1 MALLLASILD
11 AEGFHGD
18 ILRALRQGIYFGV
31 ETRVP
36 YAITGIIRPYLFGKQ
51 PRPLIT
57 TLKFYAEQGLK
68 HGWIIAR
75 ISIIFK
81 SIERLL
87 MTLQGVAE
95 AKEWHT
101 FIAGC
106 IAGYFVMVRDQADVS
121 LKRQVNMAIG
131 IRVLYSFGSYIVR
144 QGVWP
149 GISHSTEGYARG
161 QSIWFTLMWGVV
173 MWHWRHQTIPAPGEM
188 DKGQVNQMNFI
199 YKSGDTPGP
208 QGWFSNNYLPWLAIV
223 LAVKYAVPEE
233 SKIAA
238 WFGLAKSTMKRS
250 MSQEALNFTMLH
262 DFSDSEAMDAAFI

>member
-1 MALLLASILD
+1 MGAHSAPMALLLASILD

-101 FIAGC
+101 FIAG
-106 IAGYFVMVRDQADVS
+106 
-121 LKRQVNMAIG
+121 
-131 IRVLYSFGSYIVR
+131 
-144 QGVWP
+144 
-149 GISHSTEGYARG
+149 ISHSTEGYARG

-223 LAVKYAVPEE
+223 LAVKYALPEE
-233 SKIAA
+233 SKIAT

-250 MSQEALNFTMLH
+250 MSQEGINFTMLH
-262 DFSDSEAMDAAFI
+262 DFSDC